1 MGSRRTDLQDSMS
14 NMLHRALNGLSKKGR
29 SIDRLL
35 GPEGFLEMSA
45 DEVARALRYDR
56 PLSVAMIAVD
66 GLSLIRKGDGKHVA
80 RQVMLEVTK
89 EVISAMRRM
98 DRVGRLSARDLGIL
112 MPETTLNN
120 AAGVMERLRRTVEL
134 LEVPTE
140 AGTRSVSLSIGV
152 VAVSPRLRDPRTFL
166 MRACLELRRANNEGR
181 NRVCVAAPDRV
192 RLSVPR
198 SGQIH

>member
-1 MGSRRTDLQDSMS
+1 MGSRRTELQDSMS

-66 GLSLIRKGDGKHVA
+66 GLSLIRKADGKHVA
-80 RQVMLEVTK
+80 RQVMLDVTK